1 MHPNT
6 SSTMLLKTEHKP
18 KDTPSML
25 MILLF
30 NDATISFEATDGWS
44 KSVTIYT

>member
-6 SSTMLLKTEHKP
+6 SSTMLLKTQHKP
-18 KDTPSML
+18 KDTPFML
-25 MILLF
+25 MMLF
-30 NDATISFEATDGWS
+30 NDATISFEATYGWS